1 VSSDHYNC
9 PIGSY
14 THNIALPPDRA
25 LELEQA
31 LGLMAG
37 AGYIRMDDIPGVFR
51 LPQTPAV
58 VIYSPLGQAP
68 VDPDVVMFSGRPL
81 P

>member
-1 VSSDHYNC
+1 MSSDHYNC

-25 LELEQA
+25 LELEPA

-51 LPQTPAV
+51 PPQTPPV
-58 VIYSPLGQAP
+58 VIYSRLGQARSIR
-68 VDPDVVMFSGRPL
+68 ML
-81 P
+81 